1 MSEFL
6 FCTIGFLIG
15 YKFASLQVEKIVK
28 REIERQIATFSDWTL
43 KDED

>member
-15 YKFASLQVEKIVK
+15 YKFASLQVEKMVK
-28 REIERQIATFSDWTL
+28 REIERQIATLTDWTM
-43 KDED
+43 KDDN